1 MSSNMHVPEVQ
12 SLILFWPW
20 LVVGGPPQNT
30 EITSVVKS
38 MIPMAVDGECCERRT
53 KWSCDCLLL
62 LVWFCFSANV
72 LYS

>member
-20 LVVGGPPQNT
+20 LEGGPPQNT

-38 MIPMAVDGECCERRT
+38 MIPMAVDGECCERRM
-53 KWSCDCLLL
+53 KRSHDCLLL
-62 LVWFCFSANV
+62 LIWLCFSTNV